1 MSERASER
9 ETDRKKRERET
20 LALQPFQRKRKK
32 KKKRIVTGRL
42 KRHEISKIYEFVY
55 FSFFLSRPLISITH

>member
-1 MSERASER
+1 MNERASER

-32 KKKRIVTGRL
+32 KKRTVTGRL

-55 FSFFLSRPLISITH
+55 FSFFLSRPLISIIH